1 MRPCSR
7 TAERTYSSGKAR
19 VEAGLSVIVIQGRSR
34 WARASAAV
42 RRRSP
47 KRRGV
52 PSLASCQAPLDE
64 RSTRCSTKLRR
75 ASGGASADPVAA
87 PPAGGAARSTAVKAT
102 SNERGIAHFR
112 CRQGAGAMALGEGG
126 ILLLLRIVIVV
137 VTAGLHVH

>member
-19 VEAGLSVIVIQGRSR
+19 VEAGLSVIVLQGRSR

-52 PSLASCQAPLDE
+52 PSLASCQAPWDE

-75 ASGGASADPVAA
+75 ASGGASADPVGA
-87 PPAGGAARSTAVKAT
+87 PPARGAARSTAVKAT
-102 SNERGIAHFR
+102 SNERNIPHFFR
-112 CRQGAGAMALGEGG
+112 PQSAAPRPLGDAGF
-126 ILLLLRIVIVV
+126 LLLLLVRI
-137 VTAGLHVH
+137 